1 MIWELIRYR
10 LSAGR
15 WTWYRGKLL
24 KNLFGRCRKGGT
36 GCPPDYTCEGEQRLQ
51 ANDWIRIAHISKY
64 LPQNVGRQDE
74 LRVLQQMDS
83 VYAALQGRRGFCN
96 AGPPVLG

>member
-1 MIWELIRYR
+1 MIRELILYR
-10 LSAGR
+10 HSAGR
-15 WTWYRGKLL
+15 WLGIVVSCCKKYLVDAEKEEQTVRQLYLRS
-24 KNLFGRCRKGGT
+24 
-36 GCPPDYTCEGEQRLQ
+36 EQRLQ

-83 VYAALQGRRGFCN
+83 VYAALQGGAEFFCV
-96 AGPPVLG
+96 GLPVFR